1 MPSYHDL
8 FITTAKIPRT
18 ALFNLPFRVEVICS
32 RASGWT
38 VWAKGEE
45 RAGLKEELL
54 GGEYGYDDETGEGWL
69 ILDVAGHEICNSM
82 PLNAVPVH
90 GDNAVFAEMDRDVR
104 QDQAVAWAKRAFG
117 LEVMDHPAER
127 GARVQEEANELG
139 QAMGVPRETAH
150 KIVEYVY
157 DRPAGDAKQ
166 ELGGV
171 GLCLLIAAESIEECA
186 DAAERQELNRVLG
199 KPPEHF
205 KARHDAKAAHGITP
219 GLSKDRP

>member
-1 MPSYHDL
+1 MATHNDL
-8 FITTAKIPRT
+8 FITTAKIKRT
-18 ALFNLPFRVEVICS
+18 RLYNLPINIRVTCNHT
-32 RASGWT
+32 GWSA
-38 VWAKGEE
+38 WLNRGDRPEGDE
-45 RAGLKEELL
+45 FL
-54 GGEYGYDDETGEGWL
+54 GGEYGYDEETGDGWL

-82 PLNAVPVH
+82 PLNAVP
-90 GDNAVFAEMDRDVR
+90 AVGGNVMFAEMDREVR
-104 QDQAVAWAKRAFG
+104 QDQAVAWATRAFG
-117 LEVMDHPAER
+117 DDVISFPAER

-157 DRPAGDAKQ
+157 DRPPGNPRQ

-171 GLCLLIAAESIEECA
+171 GLCLMIAAASLEECA

-199 KPPEHF
+199 KPPEYF
-205 KARHDAKAAHGITP
+205 GQRHKAKAKHGITP

>member
-18 ALFNLPFRVEVICS
+18 SIFNLPFRISVRCS
-32 RASGWT
+32 RTGGWA
-38 VWAKGEE
+38 VWALKEGD
-45 RAGLKEELL
+45 LKEELL
-54 GGEYGYDDETGEGWL
+54 GGEYDYDEETGEGWL
-69 ILDVAGHEICNSM
+69 ILDVAGYELCNSM
-82 PLNAVPVH
+82 PLNGTPVVS
-90 GDNAVFAEMDRDVR
+90 DNVLFAEMDRKAR

-117 LEVMDHPAER
+117 PEVMDYPAER

-157 DRPAGDAKQ
+157 DRPPGDAKQ

-199 KPPEHF
+199 RPPEYF
-205 KARHDAKAAHGITP
+205 KARHDAKAVHGITP